1 MSLALAEI
9 EKALK
14 NLKSQYDTMPEEFDV
29 HITNRLI
36 SRYNIY
42 IDLLNTLIL
51 YHKGVNKLQRMID
64 DQTVKET
71 QEQHQKMLQ
80 EFEIKHNNEL
90 QNEINYL
97 ISKKYDYTTG
107 YSVEIYVT
115 PDYTSDQEIG
125 NQMQN
130 YMIDNISK
138 MEKEFF
144 ESKQQ
149 SLRDVFDEKLKKFT
163 NELSSKTTSIIE
175 QCMESTKFHE
185 EQLIGYVTK
194 LDIATNE
201 LIEYSSEE

>member
-1 MSLALAEI
+1 MQC
-9 EKALK
+9 
-14 NLKSQYDTMPEEFDV
+14 LKS
-29 HITNRLI
+29 
-36 SRYNIY
+36 SRYKIY
-42 IDLLNTLIL
+42 KDLLNILIS
-51 YHKGVNKLQRMID
+51 HQTGVNKLQRIID

-71 QEQHQKMLQ
+71 QEQHQKMIQ

-90 QNEINYL
+90 QNEINYV

-149 SLRDVFDEKLKKFT
+149 SLQDVFDEKLKKFT
-163 NELSSKTTSIIE
+163 NELGAKTTAIIE
-175 QCMESTKFHE
+175 QCMESTASLNTLVAFLYALH
-185 EQLIGYVTK
+185 I
-194 LDIATNE
+194 
-201 LIEYSSEE
+201 SR

>member
-1 MSLALAEI
+1 MSLALADLKWSI
-9 EKALK
+9 E
-14 NLKSQYDTMPEEFDV
+14 NLKGQYNTMPEEFYP
-29 HITNRLI
+29 HITERLI
-36 SRYNIY
+36 SRYKIY

-51 YHKGVNKLQRMID
+51 YQTGVNKLQRMID

-71 QEQHQKMLQ
+71 QERQQLVLQ

-90 QNEINYL
+90 QNEMDL

-144 ESKQQ
+144 ESKKQ
-149 SLRDVFDEKLKKFT
+149 SIQDVFDEKLKKFT
-163 NELSSKTTSIIE
+163 NELGAETTAIIE
-175 QCMESTKFHE
+175 QCMKSTKFHE

-201 LIEYSSEE
+201 LIEYS